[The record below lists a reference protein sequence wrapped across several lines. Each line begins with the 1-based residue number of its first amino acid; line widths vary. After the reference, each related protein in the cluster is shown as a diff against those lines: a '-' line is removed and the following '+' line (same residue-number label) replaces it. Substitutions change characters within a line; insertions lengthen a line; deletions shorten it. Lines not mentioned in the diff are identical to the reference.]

1 MTGHLTP
8 LGSSTHTTVARG
20 VLPVGFSKYDNSSF
34 KLRTGP
40 LPPGEYAVSCVR
52 RQTAF
57 CFGVD
62 PQKIRAPVVRP
73 TGAHYIPKRLPLFL
87 YSTEVPA

>member
-62 PQKIRAPVVRP
+62 PQKIPSAGGSTHRRAL
-73 TGAHYIPKRLPLFL
+73 HPKTLAPLSVFD
-87 YSTEVPA
+87 